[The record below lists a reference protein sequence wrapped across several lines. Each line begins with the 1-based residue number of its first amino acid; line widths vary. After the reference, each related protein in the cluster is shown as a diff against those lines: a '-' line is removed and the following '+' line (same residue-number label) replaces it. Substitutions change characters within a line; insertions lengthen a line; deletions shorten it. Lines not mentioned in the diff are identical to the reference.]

1 MGLVELRDKT
11 KMKWTRVATCALVIA
26 LVAWSAP
33 SISEKQIEAKHLID
47 ARKLDSAENLIVA
60 EMKNAPRDADWITLL
75 AEVRLGQNRTRE
87 ALTLIGDANLIAG
100 DSANRLMLVSLAMS
114 QAGHMDRAE
123 PPIRAAIR
131 LDPGNATA
139 HYFLARLLY
148 TDNRFDEAIEETQK
162 TIDLAPEFVR
172 AYENM
177 GLCYEGKY
185 RKDEAERWYL
195 KAIEAEST
203 SQTKSE
209 WPMIDLAVLLMQEN
223 RNQEAKPYL
232 DQAFAINPQN
242 TQTLVQLGSLY
253 EANGDIKNA
262 LDEYRAAIRSEHSN
276 LQPGLASAYYKAA
289 RVARKLGYT
298 EESRQY
304 FKKFNEVQ
312 PKH

>member
-1 MGLVELRDKT
+1 MGLVEFHNKT
-11 KMKWTRVATCALVIA
+11 KTTWTCVAACAVVFA
-26 LVAWSAP
+26 STAWSIP
-33 SISEKQIEAKHLID
+33 PIPEKQIEAKQLID
-47 ARKLDSAENLIVA
+47 GRKLDSAENLIVA

-87 ALTLIGDANLIAG
+87 ALTLIADANQIAG
-100 DSANRLMLVSLAMS
+100 DSAARLMLISLAMS

-123 PPIRAAIR
+123 PPIRAAIQ
-131 LDPGNATA
+131 LDPNNATA

-162 TIDLAPEFVR
+162 TIDLSPGFVR

-195 KAIEAEST
+195 KAIDAEST
-203 SQTKSE
+203 SQNKSE

-223 RNQEAKPYL
+223 RNEEAKPYL
-232 DQAFAINPQN
+232 DQAFAINPHN
-242 TQTLVQLGSLY
+242 TQTLVQLGSLS

-262 LDEYRAAIRSEHSN
+262 LDQYRAAIRSEHSN
-276 LQPGLASAYYKAA
+276 LQPGMASAYYKAA

-298 EESRQY
+298 QESQQY

>member
-1 MGLVELRDKT
+1 M
-11 KMKWTRVATCALVIA
+11 AACALVFTS
-26 LVAWSAP
+26 VAWSALP
-33 SISEKQIEAKHLID
+33 IPEKQVQAKQLID
-47 ARKLDSAENLIVA
+47 ARQLDSAEKLIVA
-60 EMKNAPRDADWITLL
+60 EMMNAPRDADWITLL

-87 ALTLIGDANLIAG
+87 ALKLLADANLIAG
-100 DSANRLMLVSLAMS
+100 DSASRFMLISLALS

-131 LDPGNATA
+131 LDPNNATA

-148 TDNRFDEAIEETQK
+148 TDNRFDESIEETQK
-162 TIDLAPEFVR
+162 TIDLAPDFVR

-185 RKDEAERWYL
+185 RLAEAERWYL
-195 KAIEAEST
+195 RAIDAEST
-203 SQTKSE
+203 SQNKSE
-209 WPMIDLAVLLMQEN
+209 WPMIDLAILLMHEN
-223 RNQEAKPYL
+223 RNEDAKPYL
-232 DQAFAINPQN
+232 DQALAINPQN
-242 TQTLVQLGSLY
+242 TQTLVQMGTLY

-289 RVARKLGYT
+289 RLAKKLGHT
-298 EESRQY
+298 EESQQY